1 MKAVEIDDDY
11 IKLGQ
16 LLKLAG
22 FVSSGVEAKIV
33 IQNEEVSVNGETDTR
48 RGRKIYPQDVVEYQG
63 QQVTVIGESHEKLN

>member
-63 QQVTVIGESHEKLN
+63 QQVTVIGESFEKSN